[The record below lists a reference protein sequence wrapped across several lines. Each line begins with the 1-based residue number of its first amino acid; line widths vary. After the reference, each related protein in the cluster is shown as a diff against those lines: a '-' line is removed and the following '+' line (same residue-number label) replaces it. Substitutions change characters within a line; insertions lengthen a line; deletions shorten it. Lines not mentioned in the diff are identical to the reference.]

1 MVILFILCHRRS
13 ESTFSAKENEKRS
26 NYPVTGASWPR
37 YWSWMPLLAPCLKQ
51 HRVKLFWRDRCSLP
65 EARPLP
71 GGTINCSFLTPN
83 NEIIWVVLLQQSFSQ
98 RKNPC
103 CQTWKSMH
111 MGETGRAAPLD
122 LLYSNSITF
131 KVFEVMYHYS
141 QRPVWA
147 LWACPGSTS
156 TTFHQSTLWP
166 SCLSWPPP
174 PPG

>member
-13 ESTFSAKENEKRS
+13 ESTFSAKENEKGQITQSQERRDLGIDLECHFWLHVWNNTRS
-26 NYPVTGASWPR
+26 SYFGGISV
-37 YWSWMPLLAPCLKQ
+37 
-51 HRVKLFWRDRCSLP
+51 SLP

-131 KVFEVMYHYS
+131 KVFEVMHHYS
-141 QRPVWA
+141 QRPVWV
-147 LWACPGSTS
+147 LWACQDSTS
-156 TTFHQSTLWP
+156 TTFHQSRLWP